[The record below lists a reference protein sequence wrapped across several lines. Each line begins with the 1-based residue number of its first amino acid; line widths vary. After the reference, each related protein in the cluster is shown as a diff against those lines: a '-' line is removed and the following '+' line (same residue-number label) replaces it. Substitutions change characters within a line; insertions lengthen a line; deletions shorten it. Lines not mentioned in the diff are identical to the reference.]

1 MSVSE
6 YHVQKADNSSLF
18 VVLLP
23 LPGFVPLA
31 LDHDTVL
38 DVLPEK
44 VLQGSRN
51 NLGLD
56 DPLEPNQ
63 PGPLVHDPEVPHAQ
77 PSQVEH
83 LLEFSGVG
91 EVLLLVFDE
100 LNEEVDFNVDDLADS
115 VHPDRTQPAPEDG
128 PVEGLVEQQFRP
140 EDMGGDVFVLLL
152 QRQQFKQPLHKVD
165 VAVVEGGS

>member
-6 YHVQKADNSSLF
+6 DHVQKADNSSLF

-23 LPGFVPLA
+23 LPGLVPLA

-38 DVLPEK
+38 NVLPEK
-44 VLQGSRN
+44 VLQGSCN

-56 DPLEPNQ
+56 DPLEPGQ

-83 LLEFSGVG
+83 LLKFPGVG
-91 EVLLLVFDE
+91 EVLLLIFDE
-100 LNEEVDFNVDDLADS
+100 LDKEVDFHVDDLADS
-115 VHPDRTQPAPEDG
+115 VHPDRTKPAPEDSA
-128 PVEGLVEQQFRP
+128 VEGLV
-140 EDMGGDVFVLLL
+140 
-152 QRQQFKQPLHKVD
+152 
-165 VAVVEGGS
+165 